1 MRKVGTAS
9 AGEGPFALALSPD
22 DARLYVA
29 NVRSGDVTVIATGTL
44 TTLSTVK
51 VGAMP
56 YGVAVTADGRFV
68 VVSRQ
73 HAGAVAVIAADG
85 LAPLGDVSVGRY
97 PEGVL
102 ALADG
107 RVAVANWFSG
117 DLSFIDPQARREL
130 ARLPLADGPRGLA
143 VALR

>member
-1 MRKVGTAS
+1 MRSVGTAP

-22 DARLYVA
+22 GARLYVA
-29 NVRSGDVTVIATGTL
+29 NVRSGDLTVIATATL
-44 TTLSTVK
+44 TALATVP

-56 YGVAVTADGRFV
+56 YGVAATADGRLV

-85 LAPLGDVSVGRY
+85 LSTLGDVPVGRY

-102 ALADG
+102 ALEDG

-117 DLSFIDPQARREL
+117 DLSFVDPQARREL

-143 VALR
+143 ASLR